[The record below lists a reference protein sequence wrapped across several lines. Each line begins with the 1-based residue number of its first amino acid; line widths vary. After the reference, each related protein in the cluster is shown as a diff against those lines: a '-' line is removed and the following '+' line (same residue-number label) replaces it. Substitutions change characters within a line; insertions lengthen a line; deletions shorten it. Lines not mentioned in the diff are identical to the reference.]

1 MIKWVLMIF
10 ILCSAFIAI
19 VIYSAFVVG
28 KKCDEADAIDDLEE
42 QWEQIHKKS

>member
-10 ILCSAFIAI
+10 ILCSALIAI
-19 VIYSAFVVG
+19 AIYSAFVVG
-28 KKCDEADAIDDLEE
+28 KKLEE